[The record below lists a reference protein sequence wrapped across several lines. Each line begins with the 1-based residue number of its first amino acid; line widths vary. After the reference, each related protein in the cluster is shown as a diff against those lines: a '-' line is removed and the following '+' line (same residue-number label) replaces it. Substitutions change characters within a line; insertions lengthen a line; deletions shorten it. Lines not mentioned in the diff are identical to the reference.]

1 MTTIYMIR
9 SGECEDLQDAA
20 SGFSDAGK
28 KEVREIET
36 FFRDKQVDA
45 VYISSLKSAADTTRF
60 FALREGLPIH
70 VAEEFDERKIG
81 VRVVN
86 LDSFGKR
93 QWDDVKY
100 KLPGGE
106 TVVEAQDRIIDGLE
120 KVVTT
125 GKDRVN
131 VIGTHSMA
139 IALTIQYFDPTFS
152 YDEYLRTK
160 TIQPWIV
167 KMEFDGM
174 TLVSLEEIRC
184 V

>member
-9 SGECEDLQDAA
+9 SGECEDLQDAS
-20 SGFSDAGK
+20 SGFSDVGK
-28 KEVREIET
+28 NEVREIET
-36 FFRDKQVDA
+36 FFRGKEVDA
-45 VYISSLKSAADTTRF
+45 VYVSSLKNAADTMRF
-60 FALREGLPIH
+60 FALREEVPMY
-70 VAEEFDERKIG
+70 VTEEFDERKVG

-120 KVVTT
+120 KVVTS
-125 GKDRVN
+125 GKDKVN
-131 VIGTHSMA
+131 VIGTHGMA
-139 IALTIQYFDPTFS
+139 IALAIQFFDPTFS
-152 YDEYLRTK
+152 YEEYLRTK
-160 TIQPWIV
+160 TIHPWIV
-167 KMEFDGM
+167 KMEFEDK
-174 TLVSLEEIRC
+174 TLISLEEIRC